1 MMKRLL
7 CVFLTAA
14 MLLNLAPVLAE
25 TAEGLPPMTTE
36 EITLTFTTREIPNE
50 LLEYQAKKFMEAYP
64 NIHVEVLGLDYSTFD
79 ATMANMAS
87 EGKLPDVL
95 GLNWAT
101 DAVANGWLMCLD
113 EFYEKDPD
121 IADMSEQMKKYHEI
135 DGNMW
140 CVPFECRPSVCV
152 LNRTLFEKYNVEVPD
167 YDWTFDDFVDLVA
180 ELNHPEDYNYGFA
193 AGYQLTNNFV
203 YNYGWD
209 GEKYTFGDDW
219 VSMMERQIEWVSS
232 GVTADSMTGEE
243 KTAVL
248 GDENADPMAMG
259 HAAMAIVAQYSGYDY
274 INGVNAEKSGCEFL
288 FYPLP
293 NYDDKAACETVP
305 GGISATCQY
314 PREAWELAKWMGWGP
329 QATISRSEYFKEKG
343 ELDLNAPC
351 VLNEK
356 AMSVLIENAPEALK
370 GFYQHMRQPI
380 TMAASTLPGSLNLV
394 LLLWLGG
401 WGEKM
406 DKGEVTVAEAAVL
419 LREEGVKGV
428 QDSLNAIRKFTGK

>member
-1 MMKRLL
+1 M
-7 CVFLTAA
+7 
-14 MLLNLAPVLAE
+14 
-25 TAEGLPPMTTE
+25 
-36 EITLTFTTREIPNE
+36 
-50 LLEYQAKKFMEAYP
+50 
-64 NIHVEVLGLDYSTFD
+64 
-79 ATMANMAS
+79 
-87 EGKLPDVL
+87 
-95 GLNWAT
+95 
-101 DAVANGWLMCLD
+101 
-113 EFYEKDPD
+113 
-121 IADMSEQMKKYHEI
+121 
-135 DGNMW
+135 
-140 CVPFECRPSVCV
+140 
-152 LNRTLFEKYNVEVPD
+152 
-167 YDWTFDDFVDLVA
+167 
-180 ELNHPEDYNYGFA
+180 
-193 AGYQLTNNFV
+193 TNNFV

-356 AMSVLIENAPEALK
+356 VMSVLIENAPEALK

-394 LLLWLGG
+394 LLLWFGG

-419 LREEGVKGV
+419 LREEGIKGV
-428 QDSLNAIRKFTGK
+428 QESLNAIRKFTGK